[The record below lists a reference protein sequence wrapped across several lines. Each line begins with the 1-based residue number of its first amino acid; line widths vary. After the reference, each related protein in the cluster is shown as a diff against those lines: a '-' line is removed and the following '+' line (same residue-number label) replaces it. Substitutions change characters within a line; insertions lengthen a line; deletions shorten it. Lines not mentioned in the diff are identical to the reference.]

1 MLLSGW
7 TKDLSLPACNSTFQS
22 LHCIAHLR
30 EEISEVFPYL
40 NAELGAHLII
50 RDPPSLTFKIH
61 GRLITLHPRKIAIN
75 ALESADQAESIL
87 EWLKKNIND
96 VWERRQEIEPS
107 YKSAP
112 APKII
117 EILKRLPRTN
127 CKRCGQPTCFVFA
140 TQIIEG
146 GKTPEDCP
154 DLQQEQRKIL
164 ASYLDRFVLS

>member
-30 EEISEVFPYL
+30 EDISEVFPYL
-40 NAELGAHLII
+40 NAELGADQII
-50 RDPPSLTFKIH
+50 KEPPSLTFKIH
-61 GRLITLHPRKIAIN
+61 GRLITLHPRRIAIN

-87 EWLKKNIND
+87 EWLKKSIND

-107 YKSAP
+107 YRRAP

-117 EILKRLPRTN
+117 EILKRLPRSN

-154 DLQQEQRKIL
+154 DLQQEQRKIM